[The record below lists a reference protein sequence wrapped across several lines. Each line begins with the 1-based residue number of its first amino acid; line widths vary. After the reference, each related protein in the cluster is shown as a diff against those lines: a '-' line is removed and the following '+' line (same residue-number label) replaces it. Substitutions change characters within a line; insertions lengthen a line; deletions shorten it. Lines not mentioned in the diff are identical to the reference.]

1 MNQKVLNCYT
11 LLLRKPP
18 LYRFV
23 RYKMELEPFTKDE
36 LSLLAG
42 LLISGS
48 QCGYQDYF
56 RDIVNEVESENTIG
70 NLQSDYIYYQIKFLL
85 ENGLDPNHYLYLEK
99 ELCLPLELAIQ
110 IDNPRECLR
119 LAALLLEH
127 GANPNAKIANDEE
140 EETVF
145 ESIDFDILFYEL
157 LNGYYYRNFQLWLLM
172 MSYGGTVNGE
182 IPVTFSSEK
191 GDVRMFRD
199 YERFGYQMDD
209 SEGQRLDI
217 IDKQTGEIVAYVD

>member
-1 MNQKVLNCYT
+1 MKQKVLNSFMWMIQ
-11 LLLRKPP
+11 KPP

-23 RYKMELEPFTKDE
+23 RSGMELEPFTKDE

-42 LLISGS
+42 LLISGA
-48 QCGYQDYF
+48 QRGYVDDYLK
-56 RDIVNEVESENTIG
+56 IVNEVENENIIG
-70 NLQSDYIYYQIKFLL
+70 NLESDYIYYQIKFLL
-85 ENGLDPNHYLYLEK
+85 ENGLDPNHYFYLEK

-127 GANPNAKIANDEE
+127 GANPNSKIANDEE

-145 ESIDFDILFYEL
+145 ESIDFDIWFYEL
-157 LNGYYYRNFQLWLLM
+157 LNGFYYCNFQLWLLL

-182 IPVTFSSEK
+182 IPVTFSSK
-191 GDVRMFRD
+191 NGDVGIFRD
-199 YERFGYQMDD
+199 YERYTYQF
-209 SEGQRLDI
+209 EGRLFNI
-217 IDKQTGEIVAYVD
+217 IDKQTGETVAYSDMQ